1 MTRRTDGL
9 KYRAGGNP
17 PINPGLF
24 LDGERIAWWP
34 AGRLPTQRDASL
46 VLAAYESY
54 GRALNPD
61 EVRAAINPEEENP
74 A

>member
-1 MTRRTDGL
+1 M
-9 KYRAGGNP
+9 YRAGGNP

-24 LDGERIAWWP
+24 LDGVRIAWWP
-34 AGRLPTQRDASL
+34 AGHLPGQRDASL

-61 EVRAAINPEEENP
+61 EVRAALGLEEEQVRG
-74 A
+74 